1 MKTRAAVL
9 REVPGNWS
17 VEEIELDE
25 PGPTEVLV
33 QLVSSG
39 LCHSDDHYAQ
49 GDLRLGHMP
58 FVGGHEGAGI
68 VRKVGERVTDLEVGD
83 HVITS
88 FIPACGKCKW
98 CVLGMSNLCN
108 AGASIL
114 VGDQP
119 AGGFRMHDGDT
130 DLATM
135 ASLGTF
141 SEWQVFD
148 QISLVKVDKSF
159 DLHVIS
165 LVSCGVQTG
174 VGSATTAGNVR
185 AGDVVLILGA
195 GGIGMNAVQ
204 GAKLS
209 GAKNIVVVDPAPE
222 KREWS
227 PQFGATE
234 FFETFAEADAF
245 VKSITDGQ
253 GADVAI
259 VTIGVVRNEH
269 IGQAFNA
276 TRKGGTIVVTGIG
289 DDQDDSSFGPGVNAF
304 TIAMLQKRIQG
315 AIFGMGSPRVVMP
328 SLLELYRDGKLKLD
342 ELVTRRYTLD
352 EINEAYADMRAGK
365 NIRGVIDFVPRDQP
379 LD

>member
-9 REVPGNWS
+9 WEVPGKWK
-17 VEEIELDE
+17 VQEVELDE

-39 LCHSDDHYAQ
+39 LCHSDDHYTQ

-58 FVGGHEGAGI
+58 FIGGHEGAGI
-68 VRKVGERVTDLEVGD
+68 VRKVGERVTDFEVGD
-83 HVITS
+83 HIITS

-108 AGASIL
+108 AGARIL
-114 VGDQP
+114 TGDQP
-119 AGGFRMHDGDT
+119 SGGFRAHDGDT
-130 DLATM
+130 EIAKM
-135 ASLGTF
+135 AALGTF

-148 QISLVKVDKSF
+148 QISIVKVDKAF

-165 LVSCGVQTG
+165 LVACGVQTG

-204 GAKLS
+204 GARLS

-222 KREWS
+222 KKDWA
-227 PQFGATE
+227 PKFGATE
-234 FFETFAEADAF
+234 VFDNVADADAF

-253 GADVAI
+253 GADVSI

-289 DDQDDSSFGPGVNAF
+289 DDTDESSFGPGVNAF
-304 TIAMLQKRIQG
+304 TIAMMQKKIQG

-328 SLLELYRDGKLKLD
+328 SLLEMYRDGKLMLD
-342 ELVTRRYTLD
+342 ELVTKRYTLD
-352 EINEAYADMRAGK
+352 QINEAYDDMRAGR
-365 NIRGVIDFVPRDQP
+365 NIRGVIDFVPVGEP
-379 LD
+379 IE